1 MVATN
6 STFEIYEQLRRM
18 ILDHTV
24 APSTRVNIHQI
35 ARSFGVSQTPVREA
49 LRLLQGDNLLV
60 AISNKGYATTPV
72 LDAAGVRALFELRLL
87 VEPWAARIA
96 ASNRL
101 SNPAAQLKAEID
113 GFQIGNDSVQYAMIS
128 HDSRFHGAIL
138 KSTENPIVIQ
148 AFEQAHCHLHLFRM
162 IRSDWN
168 WQASL
173 EQHRLIKQAIAAQ
186 DPDAAEQAMRKHLH
200 SAFQGFMKSMDAS
213 GSAELTFENFAPANL
228 VIG

>member
-1 MVATN
+1 
-6 STFEIYEQLRRM
+6 M
-18 ILDHTV
+18 ILDHTA
-24 APSTRVNIHQI
+24 APSTRINIHQI

-72 LDAAGVRALFELRLL
+72 LDSKGVQSLFELRLL

-101 SNPAAQLKAEID
+101 SNPAAQLQAEID
-113 GFQIGNDSVQYAMIS
+113 AFQIGSDSVQYAMIS

-138 KSTENPIVIQ
+138 RSTENPIVIQ

-162 IRSDWN
+162 IRSDWD
-168 WQASL
+168 WSASL
-173 EQHRLIKQAIAAQ
+173 AQHLVIKQAIAAQ
-186 DPDAAEQAMRKHLH
+186 DPDAAEEAMRAHLH
-200 SAFQGFMKSMDAS
+200 SAYQGFMKSMDAS
-213 GSAELTFENFAPANL
+213 GATPAPLENVARANL